1 MYASITFCPALSPI
15 GLLSLFLLALA
26 LSAGEAAAQDTPVS
40 SERGSVVVTQL
51 PASTRSLSLAG
62 ALPLASADPDLFLAN
77 AAMAHRGRGMGTSV
91 HRYSPDATYVSLAA
105 GAAWWNGGVGLAV
118 RHAEYP
124 GPADGLIALP
134 RRPGDRMGRRPGGPD
149 GPPPASETAVS
160 VGYGRLL
167 KGFRVGA
174 TVSALQLRVGSRSD
188 RTALL
193 DLGVTRDVSRFT
205 LGVSGG
211 GLGPKLDVAPDY
223 DRMPTWLTAAAGSQA
238 APVGPLD
245 ITAVASVTAR
255 EGGQVDPAVG
265 VEVGWWPVQGRTFVG
280 RLGVGG
286 PEMTDASPVSL
297 GVGFLGDSF
306 TLEYG
311 WRGVSGGS
319 DLHGVSV
326 RFR

>member
-1 MYASITFCPALSPI
+1 MVVPPLGSRLLSATGVPVIALWILALCAGELGAQVNGEDPVRGSPI
-15 GLLSLFLLALA
+15 
-26 LSAGEAAAQDTPVS
+26 
-40 SERGSVVVTQL
+40 VTQL
-51 PASTRSLSLAG
+51 PSSTRSLSLAG
-62 ALPLASADPDLFLAN
+62 ALPLSSADPDLFLAN
-77 AAMAHRGRGMGTSV
+77 PAMAQRGRGMGASV

-134 RRPGDRMGRRPGGPD
+134 RRPGDRMRQRAPGPD
-149 GPPPASETAVS
+149 GPPRASETAVS

-174 TVSALQLRVGSRSD
+174 TVSALQLRVGNRSD

-211 GLGPKLDVAPDY
+211 GLGPKLDVAPEY
-223 DRMPTWLTAAAGSQA
+223 DRMPRWLTAAAGSQA

-245 ITAVASVTAR
+245 IAAVASLTAR

-265 VEVGWWPVQGRTFVG
+265 VEVGWWPIQGRTLVG
-280 RLGVGG
+280 RLGLGG
-286 PEMTDASPVSL
+286 PEMTDASRISL
-297 GVGFLGDSF
+297 GAGFLGDSF

-311 WRGVSGGS
+311 WRRVSGGS
-319 DLHGVSV
+319 DVHGASL